1 MPTNPIVSVS
11 FIAVVPYTVSEAPP
25 TAHRASD
32 AYLAHRVRRPRAFV
46 FGAGVVLGSAVN
58 LFLDLGETVAPLE
71 QINSNH

>member
-32 AYLAHRVRRPRAFV
+32 AYLAHRVRRPRA
-46 FGAGVVLGSAVN
+46 
-58 LFLDLGETVAPLE
+58 LFLALVLFWDLL
-71 QINSNH
+71 